1 MSGRGSRAI
10 AARLL
15 SAAASA
21 ALASAPIHA
30 QTAAAQAEE
39 PAELDPNA
47 PLAPMPDLGVDW
59 PDLNAKESEPPPPVA
74 GPKGQAEASAVTD
87 ENSEIRYTVEAEGLS
102 AVGNSEEL
110 LKAFR
115 QQSALQADR
124 KDPANASQIG
134 RRSSAEADLLTELLR
149 SQGYY
154 DATVEPRTEA
164 AGSALRVILV
174 AEPGPQYRFA
184 SVDLPGL

>member
-1 MSGRGSRAI
+1 MSGRGSARS

-15 SAAASA
+15 CAAAACAISIPA
-21 ALASAPIHA
+21 VA
-30 QTAAAQAEE
+30 QTGPPAPPPID

-87 ENSEIRYTVEAEGLS
+87 ENSEIRYTVEVEGLA

-124 KDPANASQIG
+124 K
-134 RRSSAEADLLTELLR
+134 
-149 SQGYY
+149 
-154 DATVEPRTEA
+154 
-164 AGSALRVILV
+164 
-174 AEPGPQYRFA
+174 
-184 SVDLPGL
+184 